1 MAENWEWKIG
11 ARRFEAKN
19 WEWKIWGRKF
29 EAENWGGKSLQ
40 NFPPQFFF
48 RKICISPEILTFLY
62 SLPETSAADL
72 EMVIKQRY

>member
-40 NFPPQFFF
+40 NFPPQFFSGKYF
-48 RKICISPEILTFLY
+48 TRNFDIFLFF
-62 SLPETSAADL
+62 PRN
-72 EMVIKQRY
+72 QCR